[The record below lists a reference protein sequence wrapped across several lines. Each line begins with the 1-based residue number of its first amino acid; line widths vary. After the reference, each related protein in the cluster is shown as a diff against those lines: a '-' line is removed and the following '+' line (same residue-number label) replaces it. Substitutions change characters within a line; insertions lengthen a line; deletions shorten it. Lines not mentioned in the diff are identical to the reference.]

1 MKNIT
6 CLICARGGSKG
17 LKNKNIK
24 KFHGKHLI
32 EWTFK
37 IAKDI
42 NKFSNIILSTDSKKI
57 AFIGKKNSINV
68 PFLRPKRLAK
78 DSSKE
83 INVWKHALK
92 YLKKINKFPDI
103 LVVMPVTS
111 PLRKKI
117 HIYQAIKKFEQNKP
131 DALITITESE
141 RNPYFNMVRLN
152 KNNYA
157 KIVNSK
163 KDFSRRQD
171 APKVYSMSTICFI
184 LKPSFV
190 LKTNN
195 IFNGKVS
202 TALFHKK
209 YSVDIDDSYD
219 FELAKTLFK
228 KQKNIR

>member
-1 MKNIT
+1 MKKIT

-17 LKNKNIK
+17 IKNKNIK
-24 KFHGKHLI
+24 NFHGKRLI

-37 IAKDI
+37 IAKDV

-57 AFIGKKNSINV
+57 AFIGRKNNIDV
-68 PFLRPKRLAK
+68 PFLRPKSLAK

-83 INVWKHALK
+83 INVWKHALR
-92 YLKKINKFPDI
+92 YLKKMNKFPDI
-103 LVVMPVTS
+103 LVVLPVTS
-111 PLRKKI
+111 PLRKKK
-117 HIYQAIKKFEQNKP
+117 HIYQAIKKFEQIKS
-131 DALITITESE
+131 DALITISEPE

-157 KIVNSK
+157 QIVNNRK
-163 KDFSRRQD
+163 HFTRRQD
-171 APKVYSMSTICFI
+171 APKVYSMTTICFV

-190 LKTNN
+190 LRTNN

-202 TALFHKK
+202 TVLFHKK

-219 FELAKTLFK
+219 FEIAETLFK
-228 KQKNIR
+228 KQKNTR